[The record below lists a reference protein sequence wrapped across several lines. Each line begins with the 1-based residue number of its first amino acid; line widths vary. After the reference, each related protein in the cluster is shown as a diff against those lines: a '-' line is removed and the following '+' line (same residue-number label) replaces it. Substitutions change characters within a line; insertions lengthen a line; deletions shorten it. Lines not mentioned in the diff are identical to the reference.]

1 MEENQ
6 LLNNIEK
13 ELQNLETFEEIPVK
27 RKRGRPRKNKEQ
39 SKEEIKET
47 TNEVDNFDIL
57 PVSSVLNIVLDR
69 LNLTLLSEFE
79 ANALDKS
86 FTKVLSKYIDL
97 TYSDEVNLTIILLI
111 IISTRYSEFKTKKE
125 KELKEKEKE
134 LKEKEL
140 KETEVKETNG

>member
-13 ELQNLETFEEIPVK
+13 ELQNLETSEEIPVK

-57 PVSSVLNIVLDR
+57 PVSSIVNIVLDR

-134 LKEKEL
+134 LKE
-140 KETEVKETNG
+140 TEVKETNG